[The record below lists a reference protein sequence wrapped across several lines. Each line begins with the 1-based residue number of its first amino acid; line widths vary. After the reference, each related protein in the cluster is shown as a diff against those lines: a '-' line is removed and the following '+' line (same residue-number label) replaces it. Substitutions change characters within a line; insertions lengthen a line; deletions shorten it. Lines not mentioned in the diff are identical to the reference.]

1 MEVDTQAIAE
11 LVPIA
16 FLITVANGL
25 VLVLFAQR
33 KHLRTAPNYI
43 LLSLAIC
50 DISSG
55 IINIPLFILVA
66 FTSVLRSTQSH
77 SYFVILVSVLNNMSA
92 VSTCY
97 HILVATSEKYL
108 SIVFPVK
115 HRRIT
120 TKTIATVLGVVWTW
134 SIIVSFAPFAWTH
147 VQNTDAQFKSDLAHV
162 IFCLITV
169 FMLPYMFMIYTFVVM
184 FKRISKLGENSKSKI
199 ATKPQMCRQAWL
211 EKKCFVLFVS
221 MATIYLVSWLPWYI
235 LMLLYKIWSETER
248 LQIPSHV
255 FVLVRYATS
264 ITNPGL
270 FTFFRRDFKLALR
283 SVLRKCCQKAVVFL
297 GQKKFVVKRN
307 CVKEERRAPSESGVG
322 KSFPMQLSCNQN

>member
-1 MEVDTQAIAE
+1 MEVDSQAIAE

-25 VLVLFAQR
+25 VLFLFAQR

-43 LLSLAIC
+43 ILSLDIC

-77 SYFVILVSVLNNMSA
+77 SYFVILVSVLDNTSA

-97 HILVATSEKYL
+97 HILVATSEKCM
-108 SIVFPVK
+108 SIVLPVK

-147 VQNTDAQFKSDLAHV
+147 VQDTDAQSKFDLVHV
-162 IFCLITV
+162 IFCLVTV
-169 FMLPYMFMIYTFVVM
+169 LLLPYTFMIYTFVVM
-184 FKRISKLGENSKSKI
+184 FQRISKLGENSMSKI
-199 ATKPQMCRQAWL
+199 ATKPQMCRQASL
-211 EKKCFVLFVS
+211 EKRCFVLFVS
-221 MATIYLVSWLPWYI
+221 MATIYLVSWLLWYI
-235 LMLLYKIWSETER
+235 LMLLYKIWSDTEVR

-255 FVLVRYATS
+255 FVLVRYTTS

-283 SVLRKCCQKAVVFL
+283 SELRKCCQKAVVAL
-297 GQKKFVVKRN
+297 GQQKFVVKRT
-307 CVKEERRAPSESGVG
+307 
-322 KSFPMQLSCNQN
+322 